1 MTKRELIIKRNQSIL
16 LKGQTLK
23 LLQHSFVWAGVGGW
37 VGGLRSIICLFTFRG
52 GFWKQTPAKS
62 EGWLNFV
69 TNQSKATI

>member
-37 VGGLRSIICLFTFRG
+37 VGCGQLFVFSLFVEDFG
-52 GFWKQTPAKS
+52 NKPLQKAKD
-62 EGWLNFV
+62 G
-69 TNQSKATI
+69 